1 MLPARSPLKL
11 SGIAIK
17 LLGVYK
23 TWHSVTPH
31 IPKMLR
37 YSLGVRIDALFAE
50 IVELTASAQFSPERD
65 RSAIIGRTIAKN
77 DLLKFM
83 LYALFELKGIEEV
96 QFTRLAPDIE
106 EIGRMLYGWK
116 RRTEKENDTP
126 MGGASSS
133 RERKYN
139 NKNKGE

>member
-1 MLPARSPLKL
+1 MLPPCSSTKL

-50 IVELTASAQFSPERD
+50 IVELTATVQFSPERE
-65 RSAIIGRTIAKN
+65 RSAILGRTIAKN

-83 LYALFELKGIEEV
+83 LYALFELKGIEEA
-96 QFTRLAPDIE
+96 QFIRLAPEIE
-106 EIGRMLYGWK
+106 EVGRMLYGWK
-116 RRTEKENDTP
+116 RRAEKESDILT
-126 MGGASSS
+126 GGASSS
-133 RERKYN
+133 RERKYH
-139 NKNKGE
+139 NKNKEE